1 MREITKYIAEDG
13 TEFNSM
19 DACLCYE
26 NGIMDAIKTISEFC
40 SKNKH
45 CEDCAF
51 HMDFKGT
58 IKQVRCSLKATI
70 PKGWPSLVDKVFNKK
85 DK

>member
-26 NGIMDAIKTISEFC
+26 NNIMDAIKTISGFC
-40 SKNKH
+40 SSLD

-51 HMDFKGT
+51 HCDGGLC
-58 IKQVRCSLKATI
+58 QLRSNLPEDWASLADEI
-70 PKGWPSLVDKVFNKK
+70 FNRKNK
-85 DK
+85 